1 MLQEFREQVQVPGLE
16 QEYLQQEGLGR
27 SQGRRWEQ
35 EEAAGVGRFGV
46 GAEYAGGSGSFSKGL
61 KVGAGGGRN
70 IRCSRDLGV
79 DRSQKGRRWEQEE
92 AAGVLQEFREQVQ
105 VPGLE
110 QEYLQQEGLGR
121 SQKGRRW
128 ELGWNRSIRR
138 DWMLKGSKVGG
149 SQEAEEG
156 MPQEF
161 REKKLL
167 GYQEY
172 YLLDSIHL
180 PQQLY
185 YL

>member
-1 MLQEFREQVQVPGLE
+1 ME
-16 QEYLQQEGLGR
+16 
-27 SQGRRWEQ
+27 
-35 EEAAGVGRFGV
+35 
-46 GAEYAGGSGSFSKGL
+46 
-61 KVGAGGGRN
+61 
-70 IRCSRDLGV
+70 
-79 DRSQKGRRWEQEE
+79 
-92 AAGVLQEFREQVQ
+92 GVLQEFREQVQ

-128 ELGWNRSIRR
+128 E
-138 DWMLKGSKVGG
+138 
-149 SQEAEEG
+149 QEAEEG